1 MRGLGVP
8 GVPGGPWVLGLGVL
22 LALLPPHAPAETYTA
37 MLSVRRAL
45 GSEGRLLRRLRAYLR
60 EESARLRRL
69 ARFYEK
75 VQALHQD
82 PAASVDNP
90 LLAFSLIKRLHSD
103 WPNVVYS
110 DEATENIQA
119 LHAGFKEV
127 EQELPGAEDLDG
139 AARALMRLQ
148 DVYALSVKGMANGI
162 FQRAGTGPPPLYSPG
177 RRVSL
182 SADDCFHVGK
192 VWAPHS
198 KRDIEVLER
207 VQRRATELGKGLEHK
222 ADGERLRDLGLFSLE
237 KRRLRG
243 DLIALYSCLKGGCRE
258 VAYDTG
264 DYYHSIA
271 WLEEAVGLFRLS
283 YGSWNPEDRSSL
295 EDALDHLAFSYF
307 MAGNISHALSL
318 SREFLHYDPSN
329 QRVVRNVAKYEKLLE
344 MGTAVSTGPLRRPNG
359 TRLQSRDA
367 YEELCQR
374 PGGQPAPEHLPHLSC
389 SYETN
394 GSPYLLLQPA
404 KKEMV
409 RIRPYVALY
418 HDFISDAE
426 AETIKGLAGP
436 WLQRS
441 VVASG
446 EKQQKAEYRISKSA
460 WLKDTADPVVRALEQ
475 RIAAVTGLD
484 LRPPYAEYLQVVNY
498 GLGGHY
504 EPHFDHATVREL
516 PGWFMGWIMGWPSRV
531 SKGLTVP
538 TSSLLGQ
545 SRKSPLYRMK
555 SGNRIATV
563 MIYLSAVE
571 AGGSTAFI
579 YANFSVPVVKNAALF
594 WWNLRRNGDGDGDTL
609 HAGCPVLAGDKWV
622 ANKWIHEHGQEFR
635 RPCSADPQ
643 D

>member
-1 MRGLGVP
+1 MGDGLACSAEDLGDP
-8 GVPGGPWVLGLGVL
+8 GDHGDGPRVKVGKG
-22 LALLPPHAPAETYTA
+22 
-37 MLSVRRAL
+37 
-45 GSEGRLLRRLRAYLR
+45 
-60 EESARLRRL
+60 
-69 ARFYEK
+69 FYEK

-82 PAASVDNP
+82 PKASVDNP

-103 WPNVVYS
+103 WPNVIYS
-110 DEATENIQA
+110 VEAAENTQA
-119 LHAGFKEV
+119 LHAGLKEV

-148 DVYALSVKGMANGI
+148 DVYALSVKGMANGV
-162 FQRAGTGPPPLYSPG
+162 FQRAGASRPPLYSPG

-192 VWAPHS
+192 
-198 KRDIEVLER
+198 
-207 VQRRATELGKGLEHK
+207 
-222 ADGERLRDLGLFSLE
+222 
-237 KRRLRG
+237 
-243 DLIALYSCLKGGCRE
+243 
-258 VAYDTG
+258 
-264 DYYHSIA
+264 
-271 WLEEAVGLFRLS
+271 
-283 YGSWNPEDRSSL
+283 
-295 EDALDHLAFSYF
+295 
-307 MAGNISHALSL
+307 AGNISHALSL
-318 SREFLHYDPSN
+318 SKEFLLY
-329 QRVVRNVAKYEKLLE
+329 V
-344 MGTAVSTGPLRRPNG
+344 
-359 TRLQSRDA
+359 
-367 YEELCQR
+367 
-374 PGGQPAPEHLPHLSC
+374 PHLGC

-404 KKEMV
+404 KKEMI

-504 EPHFDHATVREL
+504 EPHFDHAT
-516 PGWFMGWIMGWPSRV
+516 
-531 SKGLTVP
+531 
-538 TSSLLGQ
+538 

-563 MIYLSAVE
+563 MIYVSPLPFPGLERPHSHGHQPLCALQ
-571 AGGSTAFI
+571 
-579 YANFSVPVVKNAALF
+579 NAALF
-594 WWNLRRNGDGDGDTL
+594 WWNLRRNGDGDEDTL

-635 RPCSADPQ
+635 RPCGANQQ

>member
-1 MRGLGVP
+1 MMRMG
-8 GVPGGPWVLGLGVL
+8 
-22 LALLPPHAPAETYTA
+22 
-37 MLSVRRAL
+37 
-45 GSEGRLLRRLRAYLR
+45 
-60 EESARLRRL
+60 
-69 ARFYEK
+69 
-75 VQALHQD
+75 
-82 PAASVDNP
+82 
-90 LLAFSLIKRLHSD
+90 
-103 WPNVVYS
+103 
-110 DEATENIQA
+110 
-119 LHAGFKEV
+119 
-127 EQELPGAEDLDG
+127 
-139 AARALMRLQ
+139 
-148 DVYALSVKGMANGI
+148 
-162 FQRAGTGPPPLYSPG
+162 
-177 RRVSL
+177 
-182 SADDCFHVGK
+182 
-192 VWAPHS
+192 
-198 KRDIEVLER
+198 
-207 VQRRATELGKGLEHK
+207 
-222 ADGERLRDLGLFSLE
+222 
-237 KRRLRG
+237 
-243 DLIALYSCLKGGCRE
+243 

-329 QRVVRNVAKYEKLLE
+329 RRVVRNVAKYEKLLE
-344 MGTAVSTGPLRRPNG
+344 TGTVTSVEPLRRPNS
-359 TRLQSRDA
+359 TRLQNRDA

-374 PGGQPAPEHLPHLSC
+374 PGGQQALEHLPQLGC

-409 RIRPYVALY
+409 QIRPYVALY

-446 EKQQKAEYRISKSA
+446 EKQQKADYRISKSA
-460 WLKDTADPVVRALEQ
+460 WLKDTAHPVVQTLEK
-475 RIAAVTGLD
+475 RMAAITGLD

-504 EPHFDHATVREL
+504 EPHFDHAT
-516 PGWFMGWIMGWPSRV
+516 
-531 SKGLTVP
+531 
-538 TSSLLGQ
+538 

-555 SGNRIATV
+555 SGNRIATL
-563 MIYLSAVE
+563 MIYLSAVG
-571 AGGSTAFI
+571 AGGSTAFVH
-579 YANFSVPVVKNAALF
+579 ANLSVPVLKNAALF

-635 RPCSADPQ
+635 RPCGIDPQ

>member
-1 MRGLGVP
+1 
-8 GVPGGPWVLGLGVL
+8 
-22 LALLPPHAPAETYTA
+22 
-37 MLSVRRAL
+37 
-45 GSEGRLLRRLRAYLR
+45 
-60 EESARLRRL
+60 
-69 ARFYEK
+69 RFYEK

-82 PAASVDNP
+82 PEASVDNP

-103 WPNVVYS
+103 WPNVIYS
-110 DEATENIQA
+110 DEATENTQA

-148 DVYALSVKGMANGI
+148 DVYALSVKGMANGV
-162 FQRAGTGPPPLYSPG
+162 FQRAGAGHLLLYSPG
-177 RRVSL
+177 RRISL

-192 VWAPHS
+192 V
-198 KRDIEVLER
+198 
-207 VQRRATELGKGLEHK
+207 
-222 ADGERLRDLGLFSLE
+222 
-237 KRRLRG
+237 
-243 DLIALYSCLKGGCRE
+243 
-258 VAYDTG
+258 AYDMG

-344 MGTAVSTGPLRRPNG
+344 MGTAVSAGPLQRPNG

-374 PGGQPAPEHLPHLSC
+374 PGGQVGLAGGCHGPPPHHCPLSHVLLGPLSPQPAPERLPHLSC

-404 KKEMV
+404 KKEV
-409 RIRPYVALY
+409 VWIRPYVALY

-504 EPHFDHATVREL
+504 EPHFDHAT
-516 PGWFMGWIMGWPSRV
+516 
-531 SKGLTVP
+531 
-538 TSSLLGQ
+538 

-563 MIYLSAVE
+563 MIYLSTVE

-635 RPCSADPQ
+635 RPCSTNPQ

>member
-1 MRGLGVP
+1 VTTQDHQSVTRWVP
-8 GVPGGPWVLGLGVL
+8 C
-22 LALLPPHAPAETYTA
+22 
-37 MLSVRRAL
+37 
-45 GSEGRLLRRLRAYLR
+45 
-60 EESARLRRL
+60 
-69 ARFYEK
+69 RFYEK

-82 PAASVDNP
+82 PKASVDNP

-103 WPNVVYS
+103 WPNVIYS
-110 DEATENIQA
+110 DEATENTQA

-139 AARALMRLQ
+139 AAQALMRLQ
-148 DVYALSVKGMANGI
+148 DVYALSVKGMANGV
-162 FQRAGTGPPPLYSPG
+162 FQPAGASRPPLYSPG

-192 VWAPHS
+192 V
-198 KRDIEVLER
+198 
-207 VQRRATELGKGLEHK
+207 
-222 ADGERLRDLGLFSLE
+222 
-237 KRRLRG
+237 
-243 DLIALYSCLKGGCRE
+243 
-258 VAYDTG
+258 AYDTG

-271 WLEEAVGLFRLS
+271 WLEEAVSLFRLS

-307 MAGNISHALSL
+307 MAGNVSHALSL
-318 SREFLHYDPSN
+318 SKEFLHYDPSN
-329 QRVVRNVAKYEKLLE
+329 RRVARNVAKYEKLLE
-344 MGTAVSTGPLRRPNG
+344 TGMAASGAGRGGCHGPPPHHCPPPHTLLG
-359 TRLQSRDA
+359 RLS
-367 YEELCQR
+367 
-374 PGGQPAPEHLPHLSC
+374 PQPSPEQLPRLSC

-404 KKEMV
+404 KKEVV

-460 WLKDTADPVVRALEQ
+460 WLKDTADPVVRVLEQ

-504 EPHFDHATVREL
+504 EPHFDHAT
-516 PGWFMGWIMGWPSRV
+516 
-531 SKGLTVP
+531 
-538 TSSLLGQ
+538 

-635 RPCSADPQ
+635 RPCSTDPQ

>member
-1 MRGLGVP
+1 
-8 GVPGGPWVLGLGVL
+8 
-22 LALLPPHAPAETYTA
+22 
-37 MLSVRRAL
+37 
-45 GSEGRLLRRLRAYLR
+45 
-60 EESARLRRL
+60 
-69 ARFYEK
+69 
-75 VQALHQD
+75 
-82 PAASVDNP
+82 DNP
-90 LLAFSLIKRLHSD
+90 LLAFSLIKRLHSG

-110 DEATENIQA
+110 DEATRNTQA
-119 LHAGFKEV
+119 LHAGLGEV

-148 DVYALSVKGMANGI
+148 DVYALSVKGLASGV
-162 FQRAGTGPPPLYSPG
+162 FQRAGQPPLYSPG
-177 RRVSL
+177 RRVPL

-192 VWAPHS
+192 
-198 KRDIEVLER
+198 
-207 VQRRATELGKGLEHK
+207 
-222 ADGERLRDLGLFSLE
+222 
-237 KRRLRG
+237 
-243 DLIALYSCLKGGCRE
+243 

-271 WLEEAVGLFRLS
+271 WLEEAASLFRLS
-283 YGSWNPEDRSSL
+283 YGSWNLEDRSSL

-318 SREFLHYDPSN
+318 SREFLRYDPSN
-329 QRVVRNVAKYEKLLE
+329 QRVSRNVAKYKKLLE
-344 MGTAVSTGPLRRPNG
+344 TGTGASASPLQRPNS

-374 PGGQPAPEHLPHLSC
+374 PRGQVGLQLLQLSC

-394 GSPYLLLQPA
+394 SSPYLLLQPA
-404 KKEMV
+404 KKELV
-409 RIRPYVALY
+409 RIQPYVALY
-418 HDFISDAE
+418 HDFITDAE

-460 WLKDTADPVVRALEQ
+460 WLKDTADPVVRALDA

-484 LRPPYAEYLQVVNY
+484 PRPPYAEHLQVVNY

-504 EPHFDHATVREL
+504 EPHFDHAT
-516 PGWFMGWIMGWPSRV
+516 
-531 SKGLTVP
+531 
-538 TSSLLGQ
+538 

-555 SGNRIATV
+555 SGNRIATI

-594 WWNLRRNGDGDGDTL
+594 WWNLRRNGNGDGDTL
-609 HAGCPVLAGDKWV
+609 HAGCPVLAGDKWGAGNAQMPWITGKRIPDTM

>member
-1 MRGLGVP
+1 
-8 GVPGGPWVLGLGVL
+8 
-22 LALLPPHAPAETYTA
+22 
-37 MLSVRRAL
+37 
-45 GSEGRLLRRLRAYLR
+45 
-60 EESARLRRL
+60 
-69 ARFYEK
+69 
-75 VQALHQD
+75 
-82 PAASVDNP
+82 
-90 LLAFSLIKRLHSD
+90 
-103 WPNVVYS
+103 
-110 DEATENIQA
+110 
-119 LHAGFKEV
+119 
-127 EQELPGAEDLDG
+127 
-139 AARALMRLQ
+139 
-148 DVYALSVKGMANGI
+148 
-162 FQRAGTGPPPLYSPG
+162 
-177 RRVSL
+177 RVSL

-192 VWAPHS
+192 
-198 KRDIEVLER
+198 
-207 VQRRATELGKGLEHK
+207 
-222 ADGERLRDLGLFSLE
+222 
-237 KRRLRG
+237 
-243 DLIALYSCLKGGCRE
+243 

-329 QRVVRNVAKYEKLLE
+329 QRVARNVAKYEKLLE
-344 MGTAVSTGPLRRPNG
+344 TGTAASAGPLRRPNG
-359 TRLQSRDA
+359 THLQSRDT

-374 PGGQPAPEHLPHLSC
+374 PGVQVGLAGAGGMVPHPTPVLPSHTLLCPLSLQPTPERLPHLGC

-409 RIRPYVALY
+409 QIQPYVALY
-418 HDFISDAE
+418 HDFVSDAE
-426 AETIKGLAGP
+426 AETIKRLAGP

-446 EKQQKAEYRISKSA
+446 EKQQKAEYRISKRWGA
-460 WLKDTADPVVRALEQ
+460 PAAHTADPVVRALEQ

-516 PGWFMGWIMGWPSRV
+516 LGWSWGGSW
-531 SKGLTVP
+531 L
-538 TSSLLGQ
+538 
-545 SRKSPLYRMK
+545 SPLFCGSKPQFWGSWFHFRGAK
-555 SGNRIATV
+555 P
-563 MIYLSAVE
+563 LSA
-571 AGGSTAFI
+571 
-579 YANFSVPVVKNAALF
+579 PQNAALF

-635 RPCSADPQ
+635 RPCSADPR

>member
-1 MRGLGVP
+1 
-8 GVPGGPWVLGLGVL
+8 
-22 LALLPPHAPAETYTA
+22 
-37 MLSVRRAL
+37 
-45 GSEGRLLRRLRAYLR
+45 
-60 EESARLRRL
+60 
-69 ARFYEK
+69 RFYEK

-82 PAASVDNP
+82 PEASVDNP

-103 WPNVVYS
+103 WPNVIYS
-110 DEATENIQA
+110 DEATENTQA

-148 DVYALSVKGMANGI
+148 DVYALSVKGMANGV
-162 FQRAGTGPPPLYSPG
+162 FQRAGAGRPPLYSPG
-177 RRVSL
+177 RRVS
-182 SADDCFHVGK
+182 ADDCFHVGK
-192 VWAPHS
+192 SLLSVTA
-198 KRDIEVLER
+198 EVGWS
-207 VQRRATELGKGLEHK
+207 VRAWDRMGQSG
-222 ADGERLRDLGLFSLE
+222 
-237 KRRLRG
+237 
-243 DLIALYSCLKGGCRE
+243 
-258 VAYDTG
+258 
-264 DYYHSIA
+264 
-271 WLEEAVGLFRLS
+271 VG
-283 YGSWNPEDRSSL
+283 WNLEDRSSL

-318 SREFLHYDPSN
+318 SKEFLHYDPSN
-329 QRVVRNVAKYEKLLE
+329 QRVARNVAKYEKLLE
-344 MGTAVSTGPLRRPNG
+344 TGTAASAGPLRRPNG

-374 PGGQPAPEHLPHLSC
+374 PGGQPA
-389 SYETN
+389 
-394 GSPYLLLQPA
+394 
-404 KKEMV
+404 KKETV

-504 EPHFDHATVREL
+504 EPHFDHAT
-516 PGWFMGWIMGWPSRV
+516 
-531 SKGLTVP
+531 
-538 TSSLLGQ
+538 

>member
-1 MRGLGVP
+1 LRSYLRD
-8 GVPGGPWVLGLGVL
+8 
-22 LALLPPHAPAETYTA
+22 E
-37 MLSVRRAL
+37 SSR
-45 GSEGRLLRRLRAYLR
+45 LRRLR
-60 EESARLRRL
+60 
-69 ARFYEK
+69 RFYEK

-82 PAASVDNP
+82 PKASVDNP

-103 WPNVVYS
+103 WHNVIYS
-110 DEATENIQA
+110 DEAASNTQA
-119 LHAGFKEV
+119 LHAGLREV

-148 DVYALSVKGMANGI
+148 DVYALSVKGLANGV
-162 FQRAGTGPPPLYSPG
+162 FQRAGHPPLYSPG

-192 VWAPHS
+192 V
-198 KRDIEVLER
+198 
-207 VQRRATELGKGLEHK
+207 
-222 ADGERLRDLGLFSLE
+222 
-237 KRRLRG
+237 
-243 DLIALYSCLKGGCRE
+243 
-258 VAYDTG
+258 AYDMG
-264 DYYHSIA
+264 DHYHSIA
-271 WLEEAVGLFRLS
+271 WLEEAVSLFRLS
-283 YGSWNPEDRSSL
+283 YGSWNLEDRSSL

-307 MAGNISHALSL
+307 MAGNISHALNL
-318 SREFLHYDPSN
+318 SREFLHYNPSN
-329 QRVVRNVAKYEKLLE
+329 HRVSRNVAKYKKLLE
-344 MGTAVSTGPLRRPNG
+344 MGMGASGAGRGATVPSHHCPPSHTLLGHLSP
-359 TRLQSRDA
+359 
-367 YEELCQR
+367 
-374 PGGQPAPEHLPHLSC
+374 QPAPEQLLHRVC

-404 KKEMV
+404 KKEVV
-409 RIRPYVALY
+409 RIQPYVALY

-426 AETIKGLAGP
+426 AETIKELAGP

-446 EKQQKAEYRISKSA
+446 EEQQKAEYRISKSA
-460 WLKDTADPVVRALEQ
+460 WLKDTADPVVQALDR

-504 EPHFDHATVREL
+504 EPHFDHATS
-516 PGWFMGWIMGWPSRV
+516 M
-531 SKGLTVP
+531 
-538 TSSLLGQ
+538 
-545 SRKSPLYRMK
+545 KSPLYRMK

-579 YANFSVPVVKNAALF
+579 HANFSVPVVKNAALF
-594 WWNLRRNGDGDGDTL
+594 WWNLRRNGNGDGDTL

>member
-1 MRGLGVP
+1 LRCYLRD
-8 GVPGGPWVLGLGVL
+8 
-22 LALLPPHAPAETYTA
+22 E
-37 MLSVRRAL
+37 SSR
-45 GSEGRLLRRLRAYLR
+45 LRRLR
-60 EESARLRRL
+60 
-69 ARFYEK
+69 RFYEK

-82 PAASVDNP
+82 PEASVDNP

-103 WPNVVYS
+103 WPNIIYS
-110 DEATENIQA
+110 DEATSNTQA
-119 LHAGFKEV
+119 LHAGLREL

-148 DVYALSVKGMANGI
+148 DVYALSVKGLARGV
-162 FQRAGTGPPPLYSPG
+162 FQRAGHPPLYSPG
-177 RRVSL
+177 RHTAL

-192 VWAPHS
+192 
-198 KRDIEVLER
+198 
-207 VQRRATELGKGLEHK
+207 
-222 ADGERLRDLGLFSLE
+222 
-237 KRRLRG
+237 
-243 DLIALYSCLKGGCRE
+243 

-271 WLEEAVGLFRLS
+271 WLEEAVSLFRLS

-318 SREFLHYDPSN
+318 SREFLRYADPSN
-329 QRVVRNVAKYEKLLE
+329 QRVSRNVAKYKKLLE
-344 MGTAVSTGPLRRPNG
+344 TGRGARGRWDWQGCRGPPPPLSP
-359 TRLQSRDA
+359 LHA
-367 YEELCQR
+367 ILCSSSS
-374 PGGQPAPEHLPHLSC
+374 QPAPEQLLRLSC

-394 GSPYLLLQPA
+394 SSPYLLLQPA

-409 RIRPYVALY
+409 WTQPYVALY
-418 HDFISDAE
+418 HDFVTDAE

-460 WLKDTADPVVRALEQ
+460 WLKDTADPVVRALDR

-504 EPHFDHATVREL
+504 EPHFDHATS
-516 PGWFMGWIMGWPSRV
+516 M
-531 SKGLTVP
+531 
-538 TSSLLGQ
+538 
-545 SRKSPLYRMK
+545 KSPLYRMK
-555 SGNRIATV
+555 SGNRIATIL
-563 MIYLSAVE
+563 IYLSAVE

-635 RPCSADPQ
+635 RPCGADPQ

>member
-1 MRGLGVP
+1 
-8 GVPGGPWVLGLGVL
+8 
-22 LALLPPHAPAETYTA
+22 
-37 MLSVRRAL
+37 
-45 GSEGRLLRRLRAYLR
+45 
-60 EESARLRRL
+60 
-69 ARFYEK
+69 
-75 VQALHQD
+75 
-82 PAASVDNP
+82 
-90 LLAFSLIKRLHSD
+90 
-103 WPNVVYS
+103 
-110 DEATENIQA
+110 
-119 LHAGFKEV
+119 
-127 EQELPGAEDLDG
+127 
-139 AARALMRLQ
+139 
-148 DVYALSVKGMANGI
+148 
-162 FQRAGTGPPPLYSPG
+162 
-177 RRVSL
+177 VS
-182 SADDCFHVGK
+182 
-192 VWAPHS
+192 
-198 KRDIEVLER
+198 
-207 VQRRATELGKGLEHK
+207 Q
-222 ADGERLRDLGLFSLE
+222 
-237 KRRLRG
+237 
-243 DLIALYSCLKGGCRE
+243 

-329 QRVVRNVAKYEKLLE
+329 QRVARNVAKYEKLLE
-344 MGTAVSTGPLRRPNG
+344 MGTAGCHGPPPHHCPPSHTLRGPFSPQ
-359 TRLQSRDA
+359 L
-367 YEELCQR
+367 
-374 PGGQPAPEHLPHLSC
+374 APEHLPHLSC

-409 RIRPYVALY
+409 QIRPYVALY

-504 EPHFDHATVREL
+504 EPHFDHAT
-516 PGWFMGWIMGWPSRV
+516 
-531 SKGLTVP
+531 
-538 TSSLLGQ
+538 

-635 RPCSADPQ
+635 RPCSTDPQ

>member
-1 MRGLGVP
+1 LRSYLRDESSR
-8 GVPGGPWVLGLGVL
+8 L
-22 LALLPPHAPAETYTA
+22 
-37 MLSVRRAL
+37 
-45 GSEGRLLRRLRAYLR
+45 RLLR
-60 EESARLRRL
+60 
-69 ARFYEK
+69 RFYEK

-82 PAASVDNP
+82 PEASVDNP

-103 WPNVVYS
+103 WPNIIYS
-110 DEATENIQA
+110 DEATRNTQA
-119 LHAGFKEV
+119 LHAGLREV

-148 DVYALSVKGMANGI
+148 DVYALSVKGLASGV
-162 FQRAGTGPPPLYSPG
+162 FQRAGHPPLYSPG
-177 RRVSL
+177 RRASL

-192 VWAPHS
+192 
-198 KRDIEVLER
+198 
-207 VQRRATELGKGLEHK
+207 
-222 ADGERLRDLGLFSLE
+222 
-237 KRRLRG
+237 
-243 DLIALYSCLKGGCRE
+243 

-271 WLEEAVGLFRLS
+271 WLEEAVSLFRLS
-283 YGSWNPEDRSSL
+283 YGSWNLEDRSSL

-318 SREFLHYDPSN
+318 SREFLRYADPSN
-329 QRVVRNVAKYEKLLE
+329 QRVSRNVAKYKKLLE
-344 MGTAVSTGPLRRPNG
+344 MGTGATAMP
-359 TRLQSRDA
+359 TRSCA
-367 YEELCQR
+367 SA
-374 PGGQPAPEHLPHLSC
+374 PGGRWDWQGCRGPPPPLWPPHAFLAPLPPQPAPEQLLHLSC

-394 GSPYLLLQPA
+394 GSPFLLLQPA

-409 RIRPYVALY
+409 RIQPHVALY
-418 HDFISDAE
+418 HDFITDAE

-460 WLKDTADPVVRALEQ
+460 WLKDTADPVVRALDR

-504 EPHFDHATVREL
+504 EPHFDHAT
-516 PGWFMGWIMGWPSRV
+516 S
-531 SKGLTVP
+531 T
-538 TSSLLGQ
+538 
-545 SRKSPLYRMK
+545 KSPLYRMK

-594 WWNLRRNGDGDGDTL
+594 WWNLRRNGNGDGDTL

>member
-1 MRGLGVP
+1 LRSYLRD
-8 GVPGGPWVLGLGVL
+8 
-22 LALLPPHAPAETYTA
+22 E
-37 MLSVRRAL
+37 SSR
-45 GSEGRLLRRLRAYLR
+45 LRRLR
-60 EESARLRRL
+60 
-69 ARFYEK
+69 RFYEK

-82 PAASVDNP
+82 PEASVDNP

-103 WPNVVYS
+103 WPNIIYS
-110 DEATENIQA
+110 DEATGNAQA
-119 LHAGFKEV
+119 LHAGLWEV
-127 EQELPGAEDLDG
+127 ERELPGSEDLAG

-148 DVYALSVKGMANGI
+148 DVYALSVKGLAGGV
-162 FQRAGTGPPPLYSPG
+162 FQRAGHPPLYSPG
-177 RRVSL
+177 RRAPL

-192 VWAPHS
+192 
-198 KRDIEVLER
+198 
-207 VQRRATELGKGLEHK
+207 
-222 ADGERLRDLGLFSLE
+222 
-237 KRRLRG
+237 
-243 DLIALYSCLKGGCRE
+243 

-271 WLEEAVGLFRLS
+271 WLEEAVSLFRLS
-283 YGSWNPEDRSSL
+283 YGSWNLEDRSSL

-318 SREFLHYDPSN
+318 SMEFLRYDPSN
-329 QRVVRNVAKYEKLLE
+329 QRVSRNVAKYKKLLE
-344 MGTAVSTGPLRRPNG
+344 TGTGTDGMPRAPPPLCPLH
-359 TRLQSRDA
+359 TLLWSFSPQA
-367 YEELCQR
+367 
-374 PGGQPAPEHLPHLSC
+374 APEQLLHLSC

-394 GSPYLLLQPA
+394 SSPYLLLQPA

-409 RIRPYVALY
+409 QIQPYVALY
-418 HDFISDAE
+418 HDFITDAE

-460 WLKDTADPVVRALEQ
+460 WLKDTADPVVRALDG

-504 EPHFDHATVREL
+504 EPHFDHATS
-516 PGWFMGWIMGWPSRV
+516 M
-531 SKGLTVP
+531 
-538 TSSLLGQ
+538 
-545 SRKSPLYRMK
+545 KSPLYRMK

-594 WWNLRRNGDGDGDTL
+594 WWNLRRNGNGDGDTL

-635 RPCSADPQ
+635 RPCSANPQ

>member
-1 MRGLGVP
+1 LRSYLRD
-8 GVPGGPWVLGLGVL
+8 
-22 LALLPPHAPAETYTA
+22 E
-37 MLSVRRAL
+37 SSR
-45 GSEGRLLRRLRAYLR
+45 LRRLR
-60 EESARLRRL
+60 
-69 ARFYEK
+69 RFYEK

-82 PAASVDNP
+82 PKASVDNP

-103 WPNVVYS
+103 WPNVIYS
-110 DEATENIQA
+110 DEATRNTQA
-119 LHAGFKEV
+119 LHAGLREV
-127 EQELPGAEDLDG
+127 EQELPGTEDLDG

-148 DVYALSVKGMANGI
+148 DVYALSVKGLANGV
-162 FQRAGTGPPPLYSPG
+162 FQRAGPPPLYSPG

-192 VWAPHS
+192 V
-198 KRDIEVLER
+198 
-207 VQRRATELGKGLEHK
+207 
-222 ADGERLRDLGLFSLE
+222 
-237 KRRLRG
+237 
-243 DLIALYSCLKGGCRE
+243 
-258 VAYDTG
+258 AYDTG

-271 WLEEAVGLFRLS
+271 WLEEAVSLFRLS
-283 YGSWNPEDRSSL
+283 YGSWNLEDRSSL

-329 QRVVRNVAKYEKLLE
+329 QRVSRNVAKYKKLLE
-344 MGTAVSTGPLRRPNG
+344 TGMGARGRWDWQGCHGLPPPPSPPHALLGPLSP
-359 TRLQSRDA
+359 
-367 YEELCQR
+367 
-374 PGGQPAPEHLPHLSC
+374 QPAPERLLHLSC

-394 GSPYLLLQPA
+394 SSPYLLLQPA

-409 RIRPYVALY
+409 RIQPYVALY
-418 HDFISDAE
+418 HDFITDAE

-460 WLKDTADPVVRALEQ
+460 WLKDTADPVVRALDQ

-504 EPHFDHATVREL
+504 EPHFDHATS
-516 PGWFMGWIMGWPSRV
+516 M
-531 SKGLTVP
+531 
-538 TSSLLGQ
+538 
-545 SRKSPLYRMK
+545 KSPLYRMK
-555 SGNRIATV
+555 SGNRIATI

-594 WWNLRRNGDGDGDTL
+594 WWNLRRNGNGDGDTL